1 MGYLLPYLNF
11 DKSFNVKFINDTVI
25 IKCNDKLNIHNISFL
40 AKIMDSLI
48 SQNNGLILVDM
59 NDLQHVDSTGLGVL
73 FVTMNRLKKINISF
87 KLIGLSD
94 YIHNLFSG
102 LDIDTLCEVY
112 ENEEDAI
119 KSMAVQN
126 SFT

>member
-40 AKIMDSLI
+40 AKIVDSLI
-48 SQNNGLILVDM
+48 SQNNGPILVNM

-73 FVTMNRLKKINISF
+73 YVTMNRLKKINRSF
-87 KLIGLSD
+87 KLIGFSE
-94 YIHNLFSG
+94 YIHDLFTG

-112 ENEEDAI
+112 ENEEDAM
-119 KSMAVQN
+119 KSMAV
-126 SFT
+126 